1 MEEPSAAYGMQSA
14 LAGRRGERPGA
25 EGTRMRSVG
34 WACIA
39 LFLAAGAVRAADES
53 DTQNSTVGG
62 TIPEL
67 CQIGIAGDLS
77 GLLTLTQDGT
87 GETSYDA
94 GYVESAASA
103 TVLTLDA
110 NKSWSL
116 GVNYSGAGWS
126 CPGTYDKAETD
137 LLIRITNSPTGTIQN
152 GYSAYTSP
160 TAVKTAALS
169 HTSGVSNNTV
179 NIQTRVL
186 LAWTQD
192 IPGAYSITLVY
203 TMETTP

>member
-1 MEEPSAAYGMQSA
+1 MRYA
-14 LAGRRGERPGA
+14 L
-25 EGTRMRSVG
+25 V
-34 WACIA
+34 A
-39 LFLAAGAVRAADES
+39 LMVVTAAGAAWAADES

-94 GYVESAASA
+94 GYVESTASA

-116 GVNYSGAGWS
+116 GVNYNGAGWS
-126 CPGTYDKAETD
+126 CPGAYNKAESD
-137 LLIRITNSPTGTIQN
+137 LLIRITNVPTGTIRN
-152 GYSAYTSP
+152 SYGAYAAP
-160 TAVKTAALS
+160 TDTKVAMLDHTA
-169 HTSGVSNNTV
+169 GVSNNAV

-186 LAWTQD
+186 LDWTKD